1 MILLY
6 MILALV
12 IYAFYIG
19 ILVILSTAALIVLA
33 YAIAIIYD
41 KIKKRRH

>member
-12 IYAFYIG
+12 IYTFYIG
-19 ILVILSTAALIVLA
+19 IFAILSTAALIVLA
-33 YAIAIIYD
+33 YVAATIYD